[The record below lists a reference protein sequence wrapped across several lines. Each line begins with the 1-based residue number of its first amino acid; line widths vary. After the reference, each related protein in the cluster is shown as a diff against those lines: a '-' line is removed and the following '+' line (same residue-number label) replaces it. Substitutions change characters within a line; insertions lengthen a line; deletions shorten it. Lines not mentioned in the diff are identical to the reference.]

1 MVNYVLDKD
10 MGFKVTLARLSSLHG
25 SVKVGIFADA
35 ASVGKNGHTSIAE
48 YAAYNEFGTSHIP
61 SRPFMRQAIDKY
73 AKAWGQAAEAA
84 EKRVAGGMSP
94 HQALELIGNIAEGH
108 IKQTIGRGS
117 FAPNAANTIKQKGSS
132 QPLID
137 TGAMRGAVRHE
148 VE

>member
-1 MVNYVLDKD
+1 MANYVLDKD

-35 ASVGKNGHTSIAE
+35 GSSKKGHTSIAE

-61 SRPFMRQAIDKY
+61 SRPFMRQTIDKY
-73 AKAWGQAAEAA
+73 TNAWGQAAEAA
-84 EKRVAGGMSP
+84 EKRVADGMSP

-108 IKQTIGRGS
+108 IKATIGRGS

-137 TGAMRGAVRHE
+137 TGAMRGAVRHK

>member
-1 MVNYVLDKD
+1 MANYVLDKD
-10 MGFKVTLARLSSLHG
+10 MGFKVTLARLSSLQG

-35 ASVGKNGHTSIAE
+35 GSSKKVHTSIAE

-61 SRPFMRQAIDKY
+61 SRPFMRQTIDKY

-108 IKQTIGRGS
+108 IKATIGRGS

>member
-1 MVNYVLDKD
+1 MANYVLDKD
-10 MGFKVTLARLSSLHG
+10 MGFKVTLARLSSLQG

-35 ASVGKNGHTSIAE
+35 GSSKNGHTSIAE

-61 SRPFMRQAIDKY
+61 SRPFMRQTIDKY
-73 AKAWGQAAEAA
+73 TGAWGQAAEAA